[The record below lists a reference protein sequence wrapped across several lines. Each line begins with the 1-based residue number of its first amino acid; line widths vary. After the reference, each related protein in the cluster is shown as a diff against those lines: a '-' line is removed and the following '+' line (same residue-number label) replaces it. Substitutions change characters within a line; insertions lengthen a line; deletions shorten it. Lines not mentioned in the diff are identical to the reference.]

1 MPPTVTQLAFRN
13 PRRAEIDPLV
23 GREDEL
29 EPSAVLSDGSS
40 EELAQNGRGVKRAP
54 PRAAGSFPCLGARIR
69 ALCASELFGKSFSIF
84 QIGVIRRCQ

>member
-13 PRRAEIDPLV
+13 PRRAEIDSLV

-40 EELAQNGRGVKRAP
+40 E
-54 PRAAGSFPCLGARIR
+54 
-69 ALCASELFGKSFSIF
+69 LFGKSSSIF
-84 QIGVIRRCQ
+84 PDRRYRQVSVDALPAPTGAEELCH